1 MKPKNRFVFRTAL
14 WIGLIGLV
22 LVVGIYY
29 FQKENPDLQF
39 WGALYYTIRL
49 FILEHDLPSFP
60 RSWPLITIYFFAPLI
75 AFTALWRAIRYIF
88 QFSPIIRT
96 RWMRNH
102 VIVCGVGRTGKNLL
116 SMMKEKGISVVGVD
130 LGPPEIFDDWNVK
143 AKISMVYG
151 DFFSKANLERAG
163 ASNARSIIFA
173 SGNDLLNLEGAMHA
187 YEFLRSDTGPV
198 RLLWTHIA
206 NEKLADAARFALQT
220 TGTVGIRIFDTYRI
234 AAEKMIERYFTK
246 TAQESI
252 QQIIIVGF
260 GKFGRDLFEALVR
273 EMGADSGKDFRI
285 VDVLDRES
293 DVQALAKELDVGEHV
308 SFMQSD
314 IKYLNFKDG
323 NHKAIFLCT
332 DDDIGNLSVALML
345 TRKNWGKFT
354 IVRMASW
361 PMPAIESQLCENSG
375 LTFVNIHQLVKDG
388 IEDMAGVF
396 KPASKSDLKRALHYR

>member
-1 MKPKNRFVFRTAL
+1 MKSKNRFVLRTAL
-14 WIGLIGLV
+14 WIALIGLV
-22 LVVGIYY
+22 LVVGIHY

-60 RSWPLITIYFFAPLI
+60 KSWPLITIHFFAPLI
-75 AFTALWRAIRYIF
+75 AFTALWRAVRYIF
-88 QFSPIIRT
+88 HFSPVIRS

-102 VIVCGVGRTGKNLL
+102 VIVCGVGRTGKNLS

-130 LGPPEIFDDWNVK
+130 LGPPEIFDDWN
-143 AKISMVYG
+143 ANNKIPMVYG
-151 DFFSKANLERAG
+151 NFFSKANLERAG

-173 SGNDLLNLEGAMHA
+173 SGDDLLNLEGAMYA
-187 YEFLRSDTGPV
+187 YEWLRSDTGPV

-206 NEKLADAARFALQT
+206 NEKFADAARFALQT
-220 TGTVGIRIFDTYRI
+220 SGTVGIRIFDTYRI
-234 AAEKMIERYFTK
+234 ATEKMIERYFTK

-260 GKFGRDLFEALVR
+260 GRFGRDLFEALVR
-273 EMGADSGKDFRI
+273 EMGANSGKSFRI
-285 VDVLDRES
+285 VDVIDRES
-293 DVQALAKELDVGEHV
+293 DVLALTKELNVADQV

-314 IKYLNFKDG
+314 IKYLNFKDE
-323 NHKAIFLCT
+323 NHKAFFLCT

-345 TRKNWGKFT
+345 TRKNRGKLV
-354 IVRMASW
+354 IVRMANW
-361 PMPAIESQLCENSG
+361 PMPAIESHLCENSG

-396 KPASKSDLKRALHYR
+396 TPATESDLKRALFCR